1 MTYTLQDLAHA
12 YDLNISGIIHIG
24 AHFGEEYFMYRD
36 YNIEYMLFIE
46 PCTKNFD
53 LLKLNI
59 PKSNKIKLIKNALGN
74 KTDKVKMFVE
84 SANQGQSNSILEP
97 DLHAKQYP
105 FIEFNG
111 QEIVD
116 MVRLDDIVSEKIYN
130 FINID
135 VQGYE
140 LEALKGASN
149 YLHNI
154 DYIYSEINR
163 DSVYKN
169 CTLVN
174 DLDEFLSKYGFVR
187 LLTEWCG
194 QTWGEGFYIKK
205 QLV

>member
-12 YDLNISGIIHIG
+12 YDLNINGVIHIG

-36 YNIEYMLFIE
+36 YKIEYMLFIE

-53 LLKLNI
+53 LLKLNV
-59 PKSNKIKLIKNALGN
+59 PESNKVKLIKKALGN
-74 KTDKVKMFVE
+74 KTDKIKMYVE
-84 SANQGQSNSILEP
+84 SANHGQSNSILEP

-105 FIEFNG
+105 FIEFND
-111 QEIVD
+111 QELVD

-135 VQGYE
+135 IQGYE

-163 DSVYKN
+163 DSVYKG
-169 CTLVN
+169 CSLVG

-187 LLTEWCG
+187 VLTEWCG
-194 QTWGEGFYIKK
+194 QTWGEAFYVKK
-205 QLV
+205 QIV